1 MRYVLA
7 IVLFAASARAAVRAD
22 DAAQFEVRRAPA
34 WVDSI
39 AVDMHAASTNVRS
52 GVEGLLEDHQVR
64 VAGANVDEY
73 FRRVNQVVTP
83 AGVQNAS
90 QVSIDFD
97 PSFQR
102 LVIHDA
108 VVLRGNKRI
117 DELAQDEVRIIEKE
131 SDAGESIYDGQ
142 LTALLFLKDV
152 RPGDIIDYS
161 WSLEGSNPL
170 LGGRYADEF
179 DFSTRVPTRLMRH
192 RLLWPKGRPLHVSKP
207 AQIAGDAW
215 IWERRNVAANDA
227 EDDTPTWYEP
237 SEVVQVTEYASW
249 SEVAKWAD
257 ALFQLDGDSRD
268 TIAGIADEI
277 RKSNQTRD
285 AQLVAAIRFVQDD
298 IRYLGIEM
306 GRGSHEPRQ
315 PSVVMSQRYGDC
327 KDKALFLAALLRELG
342 VEAYPALVN
351 TKLRGHLDDFL
362 PSPFLFDHVI
372 TQVVDG
378 GKTYW
383 IDGTLSD
390 QGGTLATIDTPSDER
405 ALIVRPETSALSRI
419 SVQSH
424 GNINVEE
431 VISGGRVSGVV
442 ETDSGLRQPTPGSR
456 RLTLEV
462 TSTYSGH
469 DADDMRA
476 ELSGQSLADVA
487 KTHLNRYAADH
498 PRIEALGTP
507 SIADDRLR
515 NVIVLRERYAIR
527 DLWTNGSWTY
537 YPRAIEQHL
546 TRPDTLI
553 RSMPLAVDYPRNVTE
568 RLIIRGGANAQVED
582 DNSIVDS
589 PAMHYEQHVVRGEDL
604 VVTTTLRAIKDA
616 VPVAEV
622 PDHLA
627 ALNEMHD
634 ALAVTLEPGKK
645 STLHTAELG
654 GGILIVGIVAALAI
668 RRRRGVGSRG

>member
-1 MRYVLA
+1 MRYLLAVL
-7 IVLFAASARAAVRAD
+7 LFAASAHAAVRAD
-22 DAAQFEVRRAPA
+22 DAQQFEVRRAPA
-34 WVDSI
+34 WIDSI
-39 AVDMHAASTNVRS
+39 AVDVHAAATNARS
-52 GVEGLLEDHQVR
+52 GIEGLLDDHQIR

-73 FRRVNQVVTP
+73 FRRVRQVVSP

-90 QVSIDFD
+90 EVSIDFD

-102 LVIHDA
+102 LVIHD
-108 VVLRGNKRI
+108 VVVIRGNRRV
-117 DELAQDEVRIIEKE
+117 DELAADEVRIIEKE
-131 SDAGESIYDGQ
+131 SDADESIYDGQ

-170 LGGRYADEF
+170 LGGRYADEL

-207 AQIAGDAW
+207 AQINGDAW
-215 IWERRNVAANDA
+215 IWQRSNVAANDA
-227 EDDTPTWYEP
+227 EDATPDWYEP
-237 SEVVQVTEYASW
+237 SEVVQVTEYGSW

-257 ALFQLDGDSRD
+257 ALFKLDGASRG
-268 TIAGIADEI
+268 TIAGIADDI
-277 RKSNQTRD
+277 RKSNRTHD

-315 PSVVMSQRYGDC
+315 PAVVMSQRYGDC
-327 KDKALFLAALLRELG
+327 KDKALFLAALLRALG
-342 VEAYPALVN
+342 AEAYPALVN
-351 TKLRGHLDDFL
+351 TKLRRHLDDFL

-372 TQVVDG
+372 TQVIDG

-383 IDGTLSD
+383 IDGTLAD
-390 QGGTLATIDTPSDER
+390 QGGTLTTIDTPSDER
-405 ALIVRPETSALSRI
+405 ALIVRPQTNALAKI
-419 SVQSH
+419 AVQSH

-431 VISGGRVSGVV
+431 IISSDKQRM
-442 ETDSGLRQPTPGSR
+442 
-456 RLTLEV
+456 TLEV
-462 TSTYSGH
+462 TSTYTGG
-469 DADDMRA
+469 DADAMRA

-498 PRIEALGTP
+498 PRIEALGAP
-507 SIADDRLR
+507 SITDDRLR
-515 NVIVLRERYAIR
+515 DVIVLRERYAIR

-546 TRPDTLI
+546 TRPDTLV

-582 DNSIVDS
+582 DDSVVDS
-589 PAMHYEQHVVRGEDL
+589 PALHYEQHVARGGDL
-604 VVTTTLRAIKDA
+604 VITTTLRAVKDA

-634 ALAVTLEPGKK
+634 ALAVTLEPAKK
-645 STLHTAELG
+645 SVSSRTAELG
-654 GGILIVGIVAALAI
+654 GGILILGIVAALAV
-668 RRRRGVGSRG
+668 RRKRS

>member
-1 MRYVLA
+1 MRSILC
-7 IVLFAASARAAVRAD
+7 IFFFAASAHAAVRAD
-22 DAAQFEVRRAPA
+22 DAGQFEVRRAPA
-34 WVDSI
+34 WIDTI
-39 AVDMHAASTNVRS
+39 AVDEHAANSNVRS
-52 GVEGLLEDHQVR
+52 GIEGLLDDHQVR

-73 FRRVNQVVTP
+73 FRRVRQVVTS

-90 QVSIDFD
+90 ELNIDFD
-97 PSFQR
+97 PSFQQ
-102 LVIHDA
+102 LVLHD
-108 VVLRGNKRI
+108 VVVIRGSKRI
-117 DELAQDEVRIIEKE
+117 DELARDEVRIIEKE
-131 SDAGESIYDGQ
+131 SDASESIYDGQ

-152 RPGDIIDYS
+152 RPGDTLDYS

-179 DFSTRVPTRLMRH
+179 DFSAGVPTRLMRH
-192 RLLWPKGRPLHVSKP
+192 RLVWPKGRPLHVSKP
-207 AQIAGDAW
+207 AQIDGDAW
-215 IWERRNVAANDA
+215 IWERRNVAATDA
-227 EDDTPTWYEP
+227 EDSTPDWYEP

-257 ALFQLDGDSRD
+257 ALFQLDEESRA
-268 TIAGIADEI
+268 TIAGIAVDI
-277 RKSNQTRD
+277 RKSNHTRD
-285 AQLVAAIRFVQDD
+285 AQVVAAIRFVQDD

-315 PSVVMSQRYGDC
+315 PAVVMSQRYGDC

-351 TKLRGHLDDFL
+351 TKLRSHLDDFL

-372 TQVVDG
+372 TEVLDG
-378 GKTYW
+378 GRTYW
-383 IDGTLSD
+383 IDGTLAD

-405 ALIVRPETSALSRI
+405 ALIVRPQTNALAKI
-419 SVQSH
+419 IVQSH
-424 GNINVEE
+424 GSINVEE
-431 VISGGRVSGVV
+431 IISSDKQRM
-442 ETDSGLRQPTPGSR
+442 
-456 RLTLEV
+456 TLEV
-462 TSTYSGH
+462 TSTYSRR

-498 PRIEALGTP
+498 PRIEALGAP
-507 SIADDRLR
+507 SIADDRGR

-546 TRPDTLI
+546 TRPDTLV

-582 DNSIVDS
+582 DDNVVAS
-589 PAMHYEQHVVRGEDL
+589 PALHYEQHVARGRDL
-604 VVTTTLRAIKDA
+604 VITTTLRAMKDA
-616 VPVAEV
+616 VSVAEV

-634 ALAVTLEPGKK
+634 ALAVTLEPAKK
-645 STLHTAELG
+645 SIAPRAAELG
-654 GGILIVGIVAALAI
+654 GGIVIIGIVAALAI
-668 RRRRGVGSRG
+668 RRRAAHPRA

>member
-1 MRYVLA
+1 MRSFLA
-7 IVLFAASARAAVRAD
+7 ILLFAASAHAAVRAD
-22 DAAQFEVRRAPA
+22 DAGQFEVRRAPA
-34 WVDSI
+34 WIDTI
-39 AVDMHAASTNVRS
+39 AVDAHAANSNVRS
-52 GVEGLLEDHQVR
+52 GIEGLLDDHQVR

-73 FRRVNQVVTP
+73 FRRVRQVVTS

-90 QVSIDFD
+90 ELNIDFD

-102 LVIHDA
+102 LVLHDV
-108 VVLRGNKRI
+108 VVLRGGKRI
-117 DELAQDEVRIIEKE
+117 DELARDEVRIIEKE
-131 SDAGESIYDGQ
+131 SDADESIYDGQ

-152 RPGDIIDYS
+152 RPGDILDYS

-170 LGGRYADEF
+170 LGGRYADEY

-207 AQIAGDAW
+207 AQMAGDAW
-215 IWERRNVAANDA
+215 IWERRNVAATDA
-227 EDDTPTWYEP
+227 EDATPDWYEP
-237 SEVVQVTEYASW
+237 GEVVQVTEYGSW
-249 SEVAKWAD
+249 SEVATWAD
-257 ALFQLDGDSRD
+257 ALFQLDDASHE
-268 TIAGIADEI
+268 TIAGVADEI
-277 RKSNQTRD
+277 RKTNHTRD
-285 AQLVAAIRFVQDD
+285 AQVVAAIRFVQDD

-315 PSVVMSQRYGDC
+315 PAVVMAQRYGDC

-351 TKLRGHLDDFL
+351 TKLRSHLDGYL

-383 IDGTLSD
+383 IDGTLAD

-405 ALIVRPETSALSRI
+405 ALIVRADTNALAKI
-419 SVQSH
+419 VVQSH
-424 GNINVEE
+424 GSIVVEE
-431 VISGGRVSGVV
+431 IISGSRGSGVV
-442 ETDSGLRQPTPGSR
+442 ETDSDPRHPAPDSP

-462 TSTYSGH
+462 TSTYSGR

-498 PRIEALGTP
+498 PRIEALGAP
-507 SIADDRLR
+507 SIDDDRLR
-515 NVIVLRERYAIR
+515 DVIVLHERYAIR

-537 YPRAIEQHL
+537 YPRAVEQHL
-546 TRPDTLI
+546 TRPDTLV
-553 RSMPLAVDYPRNVTE
+553 RSMPLTVDYPRNVTE

-582 DNSIVDS
+582 DDSVVDS
-589 PAMHYEQHVVRGEDL
+589 PALHYEQHVAHGRDL
-604 VVTTTLRAIKDA
+604 VITTTLRAMKDA
-616 VPVAEV
+616 VSVAEV

-634 ALAVTLEPGKK
+634 ALAVPLEPAK
-645 STLHTAELG
+645 SIAPRIAELG
-654 GGILIVGIVAALAI
+654 GGIVLIGVVAALAM
-668 RRRRGVGSRG
+668 RRRSARR

>member
-1 MRYVLA
+1 MRYVIA
-7 IVLFAASARAAVRAD
+7 ILFFAASAHAAVRAD
-22 DAAQFEVRRAPA
+22 DAGQFEVRGAPA
-34 WVDSI
+34 WIDAI
-39 AVDMHAASTNVRS
+39 AVDMHANGSNVRS
-52 GVEGLLEDHQVR
+52 GVEGLLDDHQVR
-64 VAGANVDEY
+64 VAGASVDEY
-73 FRRVNQVVTP
+73 FRRVNQVVTS

-90 QVSIDFD
+90 EVSIDFD

-102 LVIHDA
+102 LVIHD
-108 VVLRGNKRI
+108 VVVIRGNKRV
-117 DELAQDEVRIIEKE
+117 DELDHDEVRIIEKE

-192 RLLWPKGRPLHVSKP
+192 RLVWPKGRPLHVSKP
-207 AQIAGDAW
+207 ARIAGDTW
-215 IWERRNVAANDA
+215 IWERRNVAATDA
-227 EDDTPTWYEP
+227 EDATPDWYEP
-237 SEVVQVTEYASW
+237 SEVVQLTEYASW
-249 SEVAKWAD
+249 SEVGKWAD
-257 ALFQLDGDSRD
+257 ALFQLDDASRE

-277 RKSNQTRD
+277 RRSNQTRD

-315 PSVVMSQRYGDC
+315 PAVVMSQRYGDC

-351 TKLRGHLDDFL
+351 TKLRSHLDDYL

-372 TQVVDG
+372 TEVVDG

-383 IDGTLSD
+383 IDGTLAD

-405 ALIVRPETSALSRI
+405 ALIVRPQTNALSRI

-424 GNINVEE
+424 GSINVEE
-431 VISGGRVSGVV
+431 VISN
-442 ETDSGLRQPTPGSR
+442 DKQQM
-456 RLTLEV
+456 TLAV
-462 TSTYSGH
+462 MSTYSGR

-498 PRIEALGTP
+498 PRIAPLGAP
-507 SIADDRLR
+507 SIDDDRLR

-546 TRPDTLI
+546 TRPDTLV

-582 DNSIVDS
+582 DDSVIAS
-589 PAMHYEQHVVRGEDL
+589 PALHYEQHVARGRDL
-604 VVTTTLRAIKDA
+604 VVTTTLRAMKDA

-634 ALAVTLEPGKK
+634 ALGVTLEPAKK
-645 STLHTAELG
+645 SVAAGAAELG
-654 GGILIVGIVAALAI
+654 GGIVIIGIVAALAM
-668 RRRRGVGSRG
+668 RRKRP

>member
-1 MRYVLA
+1 MRSILA
-7 IVLFAASARAAVRAD
+7 ILFFAASAHAAVRAD
-22 DAAQFEVRRAPA
+22 DAGQFEVRRAPA
-34 WVDSI
+34 WIDTI
-39 AVDMHAASTNVRS
+39 AIDTHAASSNVRS
-52 GVEGLLEDHQVR
+52 GIEGLLDDHQVR

-73 FRRVNQVVTP
+73 FRRVRQVVSS

-90 QVSIDFD
+90 ELNIDFD
-97 PSFQR
+97 PSFQQ
-102 LVIHDA
+102 LVIHD
-108 VVLRGNKRI
+108 VVVIRANKRI
-117 DELAQDEVRIIEKE
+117 DELARDEVRIIEKE
-131 SDAGESIYDGQ
+131 SDADQSIYDGQ

-179 DFSTRVPTRLMRH
+179 DFSARVPTRLMRH
-192 RLLWPKGRPLHVSKP
+192 RLVWPKGRPLHVSKP
-207 AQIAGDAW
+207 AQIAAEAW
-215 IWERRNVAANDA
+215 IWERRNVAATDA
-227 EDDTPTWYEP
+227 EDATPDWYEP
-237 SEVVQVTEYASW
+237 SEVVQVTEYGSW

-257 ALFQLDGDSRD
+257 ALFQLDEDSRT
-268 TIAGIADEI
+268 TIAGIADDI
-277 RKSNQTRD
+277 RKSNHTRD
-285 AQLVAAIRFVQDD
+285 AQLIAAIRLVQDD

-315 PSVVMSQRYGDC
+315 PAVVMSQRYGDC

-342 VEAYPALVN
+342 VDAYPALVN
-351 TKLRGHLDDFL
+351 TKLRQHLDDYL

-372 TQVVDG
+372 TQVIDG

-383 IDGTLSD
+383 IDGTLAD

-405 ALIVRPETSALSRI
+405 ALIVRANTNALATI
-419 SVQSH
+419 VVQSH
-424 GNINVEE
+424 GSINVEE
-431 VISGGRVSGVV
+431 IISSDKQRM
-442 ETDSGLRQPTPGSR
+442 
-456 RLTLEV
+456 TLEV
-462 TSTYSGH
+462 TSTYSGR

-498 PRIEALGTP
+498 PRIEALDAP

-537 YPRAIEQHL
+537 YPRAVEQHL
-546 TRPDTLI
+546 TRPDTLV

-582 DNSIVDS
+582 DDSIVDS
-589 PAMHYEQHVVRGEDL
+589 PALHYEQHVGRGDDL
-604 VVTTTLRAIKDA
+604 VITTTFRAMKDA
-616 VPVAEV
+616 VSVAEV

-634 ALAVTLEPGKK
+634 ALAVTLEPAKR
-645 STLHTAELG
+645 SIAPRVAELG
-654 GGILIVGIVAALAI
+654 GGIVLIGIVAALAM
-668 RRRRGVGSRG
+668 RRRRT

>member
-1 MRYVLA
+1 MRSFLP
-7 IVLFAASARAAVRAD
+7 ILLFAASAHAAVRAD
-22 DAAQFEVRRAPA
+22 DAAQFEVRPAPA
-34 WVDSI
+34 WIDTI
-39 AVDMHAASTNVRS
+39 AVDAHAASSNVRS
-52 GVEGLLEDHQVR
+52 GIEGLLDDHQVR

-73 FRRVNQVVTP
+73 FRRVHQVVTS

-90 QVSIDFD
+90 ELNIDFD

-108 VVLRGNKRI
+108 VVIRGNKRI
-117 DELAQDEVRIIEKE
+117 NELATDEVRIIEKE
-131 SDAGESIYDGQ
+131 SDASQSIYDGQ

-152 RPGDIIDYS
+152 RPGDILDYS

-179 DFSTRVPTRLMRH
+179 DFSARVPTRLMRH
-192 RLLWPKGRPLHVSKP
+192 RLVWPKGRPLHVSKP
-207 AQIAGDAW
+207 ATIAGDAW
-215 IWERRNVAANDA
+215 IWERRNVAATDA
-227 EDDTPTWYEP
+227 EDATPDWYEP

-249 SEVAKWAD
+249 SDVATWAD
-257 ALFQLDGDSRD
+257 ALFQLDDASRQ
-268 TIAGIADEI
+268 TIDGIAADI
-277 RKSNQTRD
+277 RKSNPTRD
-285 AQLVAAIRFVQDD
+285 SQIVAAIRFVQDD

-315 PSVVMSQRYGDC
+315 PSVVMEQRYGDC
-327 KDKALFLAALLRELG
+327 KDKALFLAALLRALG

-351 TKLRGHLDDFL
+351 TKLRGHLDGYL

-372 TQVVDG
+372 TEVLDG
-378 GKTYW
+378 VKTYW

-405 ALIVRPETSALSRI
+405 ALIVKPQTNALAKIVVS
-419 SVQSH
+419 SH

-431 VISGGRVSGVV
+431 IISGSDKQRM
-442 ETDSGLRQPTPGSR
+442 
-456 RLTLEV
+456 TLEV
-462 TSTYSGH
+462 TSTYSGR

-476 ELSGQSLADVA
+476 ELAGQSLADVA
-487 KTHLNRYAADH
+487 KSHLNRYAADH
-498 PRIEALGTP
+498 PRIAALGAP
-507 SIADDRLR
+507 SIEDDRLR

-546 TRPDTLI
+546 TRPDTLV
-553 RSMPLAVDYPRNVTE
+553 RSMPLAVDYPRNVSE
-568 RLIIRGGANAQVED
+568 RLIVRGGANAKVED
-582 DNSIVDS
+582 DDSIVES
-589 PAMHYEQHVVRGEDL
+589 PALHYEQHVARGTDL
-604 VVTTTLRAIKDA
+604 VVTTTLRAMKDA
-616 VPVAEV
+616 VSVAEV

-634 ALAVTLEPGKK
+634 ALAVTLEPARK
-645 STLHTAELG
+645 SAAPRAAELG
-654 GGILIVGIVAALAI
+654 GGIVIIGLMAVLAL
-668 RRRRGVGSRG
+668 RRRRPAPPAA

>member
-1 MRYVLA
+1 MRSILA
-7 IVLFAASARAAVRAD
+7 ILLFAASAHAAVRAD
-22 DAAQFEVRRAPA
+22 DAGQFEVRNAPA
-34 WVDSI
+34 WTDTI
-39 AVDMHAASTNVRS
+39 AVDAHASRSNVRS
-52 GVEGLLEDHQVR
+52 GIEGLLDDHQVR

-73 FRRVNQVVTP
+73 FRRMRQVVSS

-90 QVSIDFD
+90 ELNIDFD
-97 PSFQR
+97 PSFQQ
-102 LVIHDA
+102 LVIHD
-108 VVLRGNKRI
+108 VVVIRNGKRI
-117 DELAQDEVRIIEKE
+117 DELARDEVRIIEKE
-131 SDAGESIYDGQ
+131 SDADQSIYDGQ

-179 DFSTRVPTRLMRH
+179 DFSARVPTRLMRH
-192 RLLWPKGRPLHVSKP
+192 RLVWPKGRPLHVSKP
-207 AQIAGDAW
+207 AQIAGESW
-215 IWERRNVAANDA
+215 IWERRNVAATDA
-227 EDDTPTWYEP
+227 EDATPDWYEP
-237 SEVVQVTEYASW
+237 SEVVQVTEYGSW

-257 ALFQLDGDSRD
+257 ALFQLDDASRT
-268 TIAGIADEI
+268 TIAGIADDI
-277 RKSNQTRD
+277 RKSNHTRD
-285 AQLVAAIRFVQDD
+285 AQLIAAIRFVQDD

-315 PSVVMSQRYGDC
+315 PAVVMSQRYGDC

-351 TKLRGHLDDFL
+351 TKLRQHLDDYL

-383 IDGTLSD
+383 IDGTLAD

-405 ALIVRPETSALSRI
+405 ALIVRANTNALATI
-419 SVQSH
+419 VVQSH
-424 GNINVEE
+424 GSINVEE
-431 VISGGRVSGVV
+431 IISSDKQRM
-442 ETDSGLRQPTPGSR
+442 
-456 RLTLEV
+456 TLEV
-462 TSTYSGH
+462 TSTYSGR

-498 PRIEALGTP
+498 PRIEALGAP

-537 YPRAIEQHL
+537 YPRAVEQHL
-546 TRPDTLI
+546 TRPDTLV

-582 DNSIVDS
+582 DDSIVDS
-589 PAMHYEQHVVRGEDL
+589 PALHYEQHVGRGDDL
-604 VVTTTLRAIKDA
+604 VITTTFRAMKDA
-616 VPVAEV
+616 VSVADV

-634 ALAVTLEPGKK
+634 ALAVTLEPAKR
-645 STLHTAELG
+645 SIAPRVAELG
-654 GGILIVGIVAALAI
+654 GGIVLIGIVAALAI
-668 RRRRGVGSRG
+668 RRRRT

>member
-1 MRYVLA
+1 MRYLLAVL
-7 IVLFAASARAAVRAD
+7 LFAASAHAAVRAD
-22 DAAQFEVRRAPA
+22 DAQQFEVRRAPA
-34 WVDSI
+34 WIDSI
-39 AVDMHAASTNVRS
+39 AVDVHAAATNARS
-52 GVEGLLEDHQVR
+52 GIEGLLDDHQVR

-73 FRRVNQVVTP
+73 FRRVRQVVSP

-90 QVSIDFD
+90 EVSIDFD

-102 LVIHDA
+102 LVIHD
-108 VVLRGNKRI
+108 VVVIRGNKRV
-117 DELAQDEVRIIEKE
+117 DELAADEVRIIEKE
-131 SDAGESIYDGQ
+131 SDADESIYDGQ

-170 LGGRYADEF
+170 LGGRYADEL

-192 RLLWPKGRPLHVSKP
+192 RLLWPLHVSKP
-207 AQIAGDAW
+207 AQINGDAW
-215 IWERRNVAANDA
+215 IWQRSNVAANDA
-227 EDDTPTWYEP
+227 EDATPDWYEP
-237 SEVVQVTEYASW
+237 SEVVQVTEYGSW
-249 SEVAKWAD
+249 SEVAKWAE
-257 ALFQLDGDSRD
+257 ALFKLDGASRG
-268 TIAGIADEI
+268 TIAGIADDI
-277 RKSNQTRD
+277 RKSNRTHD

-315 PSVVMSQRYGDC
+315 PAVVMSQRYGDC

-342 VEAYPALVN
+342 AEAYPALVN
-351 TKLRGHLDDFL
+351 TKLRRHLDDFL

-372 TQVVDG
+372 TQVIDG

-383 IDGTLSD
+383 IDGTLAD

-405 ALIVRPETSALSRI
+405 ALIVRPQTNALAKI
-419 SVQSH
+419 AVQSH

-431 VISGGRVSGVV
+431 IISSDKQRM
-442 ETDSGLRQPTPGSR
+442 
-456 RLTLEV
+456 TLEV
-462 TSTYSGH
+462 TSTYTGG
-469 DADDMRA
+469 DADAMRA

-498 PRIEALGTP
+498 PRIEALGAP
-507 SIADDRLR
+507 SITDDRLR

-546 TRPDTLI
+546 TRPDTLV

-582 DNSIVDS
+582 DDSVVDS
-589 PAMHYEQHVVRGEDL
+589 PALHYEQHVARGGDL
-604 VVTTTLRAIKDA
+604 VITTTLRAVKDA

-634 ALAVTLEPGKK
+634 ALAVTLEPAKK
-645 STLHTAELG
+645 SVSSRTAELG
-654 GGILIVGIVAALAI
+654 GGILILGIVAALAV
-668 RRRRGVGSRG
+668 RRKRS

>member
-1 MRYVLA
+1 MRSIFA
-7 IVLFAASARAAVRAD
+7 ILLFAASAHAAVRAD
-22 DAAQFEVRRAPA
+22 DAGQFEVRRAPA
-34 WVDSI
+34 WIDII
-39 AVDMHAASTNVRS
+39 AVDAHGANSNVRS
-52 GVEGLLEDHQVR
+52 GIEGLLDDHQVR

-73 FRRVNQVVTP
+73 FRRVRQIVSP

-90 QVSIDFD
+90 EVNIDFD

-102 LVIHDA
+102 LVLHD
-108 VVLRGNKRI
+108 VVVIRGGKRI
-117 DELAQDEVRIIEKE
+117 DELARDEVRIIEKE
-131 SDAGESIYDGQ
+131 SDADESIYDGQ

-152 RPGDIIDYS
+152 RPGDVIDYS

-170 LGGRYADEF
+170 LGGRYADEY
-179 DFSTRVPTRLMRH
+179 DFSTSVPTRLMRH
-192 RLLWPKGRPLHVSKP
+192 RLVWPKGRPLHVSKP
-207 AQIAGDAW
+207 AQIAGDAR
-215 IWERRNVAANDA
+215 IWERRNVAATDA
-227 EDDTPTWYEP
+227 EDATPDWYEP
-237 SEVVQVTEYASW
+237 GEVVQVTEYGSW

-257 ALFQLDGDSRD
+257 ALFQLDDASHA
-268 TIAGIADEI
+268 TIAGIADDI
-277 RKSNQTRD
+277 RKTNHTRD
-285 AQLVAAIRFVQDD
+285 AQVVAAIRLVQDD

-315 PSVVMSQRYGDC
+315 PAVVMNQRYGDC

-351 TKLRGHLDDFL
+351 TKLRSHLDNYL

-383 IDGTLSD
+383 IDGTLAD

-405 ALIVRPETSALSRI
+405 ALVVRADTKALAPIV
-419 SVQSH
+419 VQSH
-424 GNINVEE
+424 GSIHVDEI
-431 VISGGRVSGVV
+431 ISSDKQRM
-442 ETDSGLRQPTPGSR
+442 
-456 RLTLEV
+456 TLEV
-462 TSTYSGH
+462 TSTYSGR

-498 PRIEALGTP
+498 PRIEALGAP
-507 SIADDRLR
+507 SIEDDRLR
-515 NVIVLRERYAIR
+515 DVIVLRERYAIR

-546 TRPDTLI
+546 TRPETLV
-553 RSMPLAVDYPRNVTE
+553 RSMPLTVDYPRNVTE
-568 RLIIRGGANAQVED
+568 QLIVRGGANAQVED
-582 DNSIVDS
+582 DDSVVES
-589 PAMHYEQHVVRGEDL
+589 PALHYEQHVVRGRDL
-604 VVTTTLRAIKDA
+604 VITTTLRAMKDA
-616 VPVAEV
+616 VSVAEV

-634 ALAVTLEPGKK
+634 ALAVTLEPAKT
-645 STLHTAELG
+645 SFTPRAAELG
-654 GGILIVGIVAALAI
+654 GGILLIGIVAAFAI
-668 RRRRGVGSRG
+668 RRRSARATM

>member
-1 MRYVLA
+1 MRSVLA
-7 IVLFAASARAAVRAD
+7 ILFFAASAHAAVRAD
-22 DAAQFEVRRAPA
+22 DAAQFEIRRAPA
-34 WVDSI
+34 WIDTI
-39 AVDMHAASTNVRS
+39 AVDAHAAGSNARS
-52 GVEGLLEDHQVR
+52 GIQGLLDDHQVR
-64 VAGANVDEY
+64 VEGANVDEY
-73 FRRVNQVVTP
+73 FRRVHQVVSS

-90 QVSIDFD
+90 ELNIDFD
-97 PSFQR
+97 PSYQL
-102 LVIHDA
+102 LVLHD
-108 VVLRGNKRI
+108 VVVIRGNKRI

-131 SDAGESIYDGQ
+131 SAADESIYDGQ

-152 RPGDIIDYS
+152 RPGDVIDYS

-170 LGGRYADEF
+170 LGGRYADEY

-192 RLLWPKGRPLHVSKP
+192 RLVWPKGRPLHVNKP
-207 AQIAGDAW
+207 AQITGDAW

-227 EDDTPTWYEP
+227 EDATPDWYEP

-257 ALFQLDGDSRD
+257 ALFQLDDASRA
-268 TIAGIADEI
+268 TIAGIADDI
-277 RKSNQTRD
+277 RKTNHTRD

-315 PSVVMSQRYGDC
+315 PAVVMNQRYGDC
-327 KDKALFLAALLRELG
+327 KDKALFLSALLRALG

-351 TKLRGHLDDFL
+351 TKLRRHLDDYL

-372 TQVVDG
+372 AQVIDG

-405 ALIVRPETSALSRI
+405 ALIVRPQTNALAPI
-419 SVQSH
+419 VVQSH
-424 GNINVEE
+424 GSIAVEE
-431 VISGGRVSGVV
+431 IISGSRGSGVV
-442 ETDSGLRQPTPGSR
+442 ETDSDTRHPTPDSH

-462 TSTYSGH
+462 TSTYSGR

-498 PRIEALGTP
+498 PRIEALGAP
-507 SIADDRLR
+507 SIDDDRGR

-537 YPRAIEQHL
+537 YPRAVEQHL
-546 TRPDTLI
+546 TRPDTLV
-553 RSMPLAVDYPRNVTE
+553 RSMPLAVDYPRHVTE
-568 RLIIRGGANAQVED
+568 RLIVRGGANAQVEED
-582 DNSIVDS
+582 DSVVDS
-589 PAMHYEQHVVRGEDL
+589 PALHYEQHVARGRDL
-604 VVTTTLRAIKDA
+604 VITTTLRAMKDA
-616 VPVAEV
+616 VSVAAV

-634 ALAVTLEPGKK
+634 ALAVTLEPAKA
-645 STLHTAELG
+645 SMTPHAAELG
-654 GGILIVGIVAALAI
+654 GGIVIIGIVAALAI
-668 RRRRGVGSRG
+668 RRRSARPTP

>member
-1 MRYVLA
+1 MRSLLA
-7 IVLFAASARAAVRAD
+7 ILLFAVSAHAAVRAD
-22 DAAQFEVRRAPA
+22 DAGQFDVRRAPA
-34 WVDSI
+34 WIDTI
-39 AVDMHAASTNVRS
+39 AVDANAANSNVRS
-52 GVEGLLEDHQVR
+52 GIEGLMDDHQVR

-73 FRRVNQVVTP
+73 FRRVRQVVSP

-90 QVSIDFD
+90 ELNIDFD

-102 LVIHDA
+102 LVLHD
-108 VVLRGNKRI
+108 VVVIRGGKRI
-117 DELAQDEVRIIEKE
+117 DELARDEVRIIEKE
-131 SDAGESIYDGQ
+131 SDADESIYDGQ

-152 RPGDIIDYS
+152 RPGDVIDYS

-170 LGGRYADEF
+170 LGGRYADEY
-179 DFSTRVPTRLMRH
+179 DFSTSVPTRLMRH
-192 RLLWPKGRPLHVSKP
+192 RLVWPKGRPLHVSKP

-215 IWERRNVAANDA
+215 IWERRNVAATDA
-227 EDDTPTWYEP
+227 EDATPDWYEP
-237 SEVVQVTEYASW
+237 GEVVQVTEYGSW

-257 ALFQLDGDSRD
+257 ALFQLDAASHA
-268 TIAGIADEI
+268 TIAGIADDI
-277 RKSNQTRD
+277 RKTNHTRD
-285 AQLVAAIRFVQDD
+285 AQVVAAIRLVQDD

-315 PSVVMSQRYGDC
+315 PAVVMNQRYGDC

-351 TKLRGHLDDFL
+351 TKLRSHLDSYL

-383 IDGTLSD
+383 IDGTLAD
-390 QGGTLATIDTPSDER
+390 QGGTLATIETPSDER
-405 ALIVRPETSALSRI
+405 ALVVRADSKALAPIV
-419 SVQSH
+419 VQSH
-424 GNINVEE
+424 GSIHVDEI
-431 VISGGRVSGVV
+431 ISSDQQRM
-442 ETDSGLRQPTPGSR
+442 
-456 RLTLEV
+456 TLEV
-462 TSTYSGH
+462 TSTYSGR

-498 PRIEALGTP
+498 PRIEALGAP
-507 SIADDRLR
+507 SIDDDRLR
-515 NVIVLRERYAIR
+515 DVIVLHERYAIR

-546 TRPDTLI
+546 TRPETLV
-553 RSMPLAVDYPRNVTE
+553 RSMPLTVDYPRNVTE
-568 RLIIRGGANAQVED
+568 RLIVRGGANAQVED
-582 DNSIVDS
+582 DDSVVDS
-589 PAMHYEQHVVRGEDL
+589 PALHYEQHVVRGRDL
-604 VVTTTLRAIKDA
+604 VITTTLRATKDA
-616 VPVAEV
+616 VSVAEV

-634 ALAVTLEPGKK
+634 ALAVTLEPAKT
-645 STLHTAELG
+645 SFTPRAAEFG
-654 GGILIVGIVAALAI
+654 GGILVIGIVAAFAI
-668 RRRRGVGSRG
+668 RRRSARATM

>member
-1 MRYVLA
+1 MRSVLA
-7 IVLFAASARAAVRAD
+7 ILLFAASAHAAVHAD
-22 DAAQFEVRRAPA
+22 DAGQFEVRRAPA
-34 WVDSI
+34 WIDAI
-39 AVDMHAASTNVRS
+39 AVDTHADNTNVRS
-52 GVEGLLEDHQVR
+52 GVEGLLDDHQVR

-73 FRRVNQVVTP
+73 FRRVNQVVTS

-90 QVSIDFD
+90 EVSIDFD

-102 LVIHDA
+102 LVIHN
-108 VVLRGNKRI
+108 VVVIRGNKRI
-117 DELAQDEVRIIEKE
+117 DEMAQDEVRIIEKE
-131 SDAGESIYDGQ
+131 SDADESIYDGQ

-192 RLLWPKGRPLHVSKP
+192 RLVWPKGRPLHVSKP
-207 AQIAGDAW
+207 AEMTGGAW

-227 EDDTPTWYEP
+227 EDETPSWYEP

-257 ALFQLDGDSRD
+257 ALFQIDDDSRD
-268 TIAGIADEI
+268 TIAAIADEI
-277 RKSNQTRD
+277 RKSHQTRD
-285 AQLVAAIRFVQDD
+285 AQLIAAIRFVQDD

-315 PSVVMSQRYGDC
+315 PAVVMNQRYGDC

-372 TQVVDG
+372 TEVVDG
-378 GKTYW
+378 GKTFW

-390 QGGTLATIDTPSDER
+390 QGGTLATMDTPSDER

-419 SVQSH
+419 TVESH

-431 VISGGRVSGVV
+431 VISS
-442 ETDSGLRQPTPGSR
+442 DKHQM
-456 RLTLEV
+456 TLEV
-462 TSTYSGH
+462 TSTYSGR

-498 PRIEALGTP
+498 PRIEALGAP

-546 TRPDTLI
+546 TRPDTLV
-553 RSMPLAVDYPRNVTE
+553 RSMPLAVDFPRNVTE
-568 RLIIRGGANAQVED
+568 RLIIRGGANAQVEED
-582 DNSIVDS
+582 DSVVTS
-589 PAMHYEQHVVRGEDL
+589 PALHYEQHVARGADL
-604 VVTTTLRAIKDA
+604 VVTTTLRAMKDA
-616 VPVAEV
+616 VSVAEI

-634 ALAVTLEPGKK
+634 ALAVTLEPSKK
-645 STLHTAELG
+645 TMSSHTAELG

-668 RRRRGVGSRG
+668 RRRWGVGSRE

>member
-1 MRYVLA
+1 MRYLLAVL
-7 IVLFAASARAAVRAD
+7 LFAASAHAAVRAD
-22 DAAQFEVRRAPA
+22 DAQQFEVRRAPA
-34 WVDSI
+34 WIDSI
-39 AVDMHAASTNVRS
+39 AVDVHAAATNARS
-52 GVEGLLEDHQVR
+52 GIEGLLDDHQVR

-73 FRRVNQVVTP
+73 FRRVRQVVSP

-90 QVSIDFD
+90 EVSIDFD

-102 LVIHDA
+102 LVIHD
-108 VVLRGNKRI
+108 VVVIRGNKRI
-117 DELAQDEVRIIEKE
+117 DELAADEVRIIEKE
-131 SDAGESIYDGQ
+131 SDADESIYDGQ

-170 LGGRYADEF
+170 LGGRYAEEL

-207 AQIAGDAW
+207 AQINGDAW
-215 IWERRNVAANDA
+215 IWQRRNVAANDA
-227 EDDTPTWYEP
+227 EDATPDWYEP
-237 SEVVQVTEYASW
+237 SEVVQVTEYGSW
-249 SEVAKWAD
+249 SEVAKWAE
-257 ALFQLDGDSRD
+257 ALFKLDGASRG
-268 TIAGIADEI
+268 TIAGIADDI
-277 RKSNQTRD
+277 RKSNRTHD

-315 PSVVMSQRYGDC
+315 PAVVMSQRYGDC
-327 KDKALFLAALLRELG
+327 KDKALFLAALLRALG
-342 VEAYPALVN
+342 AEAYPALVN
-351 TKLRGHLDDFL
+351 TKLRRHLDDFL

-372 TQVVDG
+372 TQVIEG

-383 IDGTLSD
+383 IDGTLAD

-405 ALIVRPETSALSRI
+405 ALIVRPQTNALAKI
-419 SVQSH
+419 AVQSH

-431 VISGGRVSGVV
+431 IISSDKQRM
-442 ETDSGLRQPTPGSR
+442 
-456 RLTLEV
+456 TLEV
-462 TSTYSGH
+462 TSTYTGG
-469 DADDMRA
+469 DADAMRA

-498 PRIEALGTP
+498 PRIEALGAP
-507 SIADDRLR
+507 SITDNRLR

-546 TRPDTLI
+546 TRPDTLV

-582 DNSIVDS
+582 DDSVVDS
-589 PAMHYEQHVVRGEDL
+589 PALHYEQHVARGGDL
-604 VVTTTLRAIKDA
+604 VITTTLRAVKDA

-634 ALAVTLEPGKK
+634 ALAVTLEPAKK
-645 STLHTAELG
+645 SMSSRTAELG
-654 GGILIVGIVAALAI
+654 GGILILGIVAALAV
-668 RRRRGVGSRG
+668 RRKRS

>member
-1 MRYVLA
+1 MRALLA
-7 IVLFAASARAAVRAD
+7 ILLFATSAHAAVRAD
-22 DAAQFEVRRAPA
+22 DAGQFEVRPAPA
-34 WVDSI
+34 WIDTI
-39 AVDMHAASTNVRS
+39 AVDTHAASSNVRS
-52 GVEGLLEDHQVR
+52 GIEGLLDDHQVR

-73 FRRVNQVVTP
+73 FRCVRQVVTS

-90 QVSIDFD
+90 ELNIDFD

-102 LVIHDA
+102 LVIHD
-108 VVLRGNKRI
+108 VVVIRGGKRI
-117 DELAQDEVRIIEKE
+117 DELARDEVRIIEKE
-131 SDAGESIYDGQ
+131 ADADQRIYDGQ

-152 RPGDIIDYS
+152 RPGDVIDYS

-179 DFSTRVPTRLMRH
+179 DFSTTVPTRLMRH
-192 RLLWPKGRPLHVSKP
+192 RLVWPKGRPLHVSKP
-207 AQIAGDAW
+207 AQMAGDAW
-215 IWERRNVAANDA
+215 IWERRNVAATDA
-227 EDDTPTWYEP
+227 EDATPDWYEP
-237 SEVVQVTEYASW
+237 GEVVQVTEYGSW

-257 ALFQLDGDSRD
+257 ALFQLDDASHA
-268 TIAGIADEI
+268 TVAGIADDI
-277 RKSNQTRD
+277 RKSNHTRD
-285 AQLVAAIRFVQDD
+285 AQVVAAIRFIQDD
-298 IRYLGIEM
+298 VRYLGIEM

-315 PSVVMSQRYGDC
+315 PAVVMNQRYGDC

-351 TKLRGHLDDFL
+351 TKLRSHLDGYL

-372 TQVVDG
+372 TQVLDG

-383 IDGTLSD
+383 IDGTLAD

-405 ALIVRPETSALSRI
+405 ALIVRENTNALAKIVVR
-419 SVQSH
+419 SH
-424 GNINVEE
+424 GSIHVDEI
-431 VISGGRVSGVV
+431 ISS
-442 ETDSGLRQPTPGSR
+442 DKQQM
-456 RLTLEV
+456 TLEV
-462 TSTYSGH
+462 TSTYSGR

-498 PRIEALGTP
+498 PRIEALGAP
-507 SIADDRLR
+507 SIDDDRLR
-515 NVIVLRERYAIR
+515 DVIVLHERYAIR

-546 TRPDTLI
+546 TRPDTLV
-553 RSMPLAVDYPRNVTE
+553 RSMPLTVDYPRNVTE

-582 DNSIVDS
+582 DDSVVDS
-589 PAMHYEQHVVRGEDL
+589 PALHYEQHVGRGRDL
-604 VVTTTLRAIKDA
+604 VITTTLRAMKDA
-616 VPVAEV
+616 VSVAEV

-634 ALAVTLEPGKK
+634 ALAVTLEPEK
-645 STLHTAELG
+645 SVAPRVAELG
-654 GGILIVGIVAALAI
+654 GGIILIGIVAALAI
-668 RRRRGVGSRG
+668 RRRRS

>member
-1 MRYVLA
+1 V
-7 IVLFAASARAAVRAD
+7 AV
-22 DAAQFEVRRAPA
+22 
-34 WVDSI
+34 
-39 AVDMHAASTNVRS
+39 
-52 GVEGLLEDHQVR
+52 
-64 VAGANVDEY
+64 
-73 FRRVNQVVTP
+73 FRGKQ
-83 AGVQNAS
+83 
-90 QVSIDFD
+90 
-97 PSFQR
+97 
-102 LVIHDA
+102 
-108 VVLRGNKRI
+108 RI
-117 DELAQDEVRIIEKE
+117 DELARDEVRIIERE

-179 DFSTRVPTRLMRH
+179 DFSTRIPTRLMRH
-192 RLLWPKGRPLHVSKP
+192 RLLWPKGRPLHVSTP

-215 IWERRNVAANDA
+215 IWERRNVVATDA
-227 EDDTPTWYEP
+227 EDSTPDWYEP
-237 SEVVQVTEYASW
+237 SEVVQVTEYGSW
-249 SEVAKWAD
+249 REVAKWAD
-257 ALFQLDGDSRD
+257 ALFQLDDASRN
-268 TIAGIADEI
+268 TIAGIASDI
-277 RKSNQTRD
+277 RKSNRTRD
-285 AQLVAAIRFVQDD
+285 EQVVAAIRFVQDD

-315 PSVVMSQRYGDC
+315 PAVVMSQRYGDC

-351 TKLRGHLDDFL
+351 TKLRGHLDDYL

-372 TQVVDG
+372 TQVVAD

-405 ALIVRPETSALSRI
+405 ALIVRPDTNALAKI
-419 SVQSH
+419 AVQSH

-431 VISGGRVSGVV
+431 VISS
-442 ETDSGLRQPTPGSR
+442 DKQQM
-456 RLTLEV
+456 TLAV
-462 TSTYSGH
+462 TSTYSGR

-487 KTHLNRYAADH
+487 RTHLNRYAADH
-498 PRIEALGTP
+498 PRIAPLGAP
-507 SIADDRLR
+507 LIDDDRLR

-546 TRPDTLI
+546 TRPDTLV
-553 RSMPLAVDYPRNVTE
+553 RSMPLTVDYPRNVTE
-568 RLIIRGGANAQVED
+568 RLIIRGGANAQVEED
-582 DNSIVDS
+582 DSVVDS
-589 PAMHYEQHVVRGEDL
+589 PALHYEQHVARGRDL
-604 VVTTTLRAIKDA
+604 VVTTTLRATKDA
-616 VPVAEV
+616 VSVAEV

-634 ALAVTLEPGKK
+634 ALAVTLEPAKK
-645 STLHTAELG
+645 ASASHAAELG

-668 RRRRGVGSRG
+668 RRRRP

>member
-1 MRYVLA
+1 MRSLLA
-7 IVLFAASARAAVRAD
+7 ILLFAASAHAAVRAD
-22 DAAQFEVRRAPA
+22 DAAQFDVRRAPA
-34 WVDSI
+34 WIDTI
-39 AVDMHAASTNVRS
+39 AIDPHATSSNVRS
-52 GVEGLLEDHQVR
+52 GIEGLLDDHQVR

-73 FRRVNQVVTP
+73 FRRVRQVVTS

-90 QVSIDFD
+90 ELNIDFD

-102 LVIHDA
+102 LVIHE
-108 VVLRGNKRI
+108 VWVIRGNEHME
-117 DELAQDEVRIIEKE
+117 ELAPDEVRIIEKE
-131 SDAGESIYDGQ
+131 SDADQSIYDGQ

-152 RPGDIIDYS
+152 RPGDILDYS
-161 WSLEGSNPL
+161 WSFEGSNPL

-179 DFSTRVPTRLMRH
+179 DFSARVPTRLMRH
-192 RLLWPKGRPLHVSKP
+192 RLVWPKGRPLHVSKP
-207 AQIAGDAW
+207 ARIAGDAW
-215 IWERRNVAANDA
+215 IWERRNVAATDA
-227 EDDTPTWYEP
+227 EDATPDWYEP

-257 ALFQLDGDSRD
+257 ALFQIDDASRK
-268 TIAGIADEI
+268 TIAGIAADI

-285 AQLVAAIRFVQDD
+285 AQIVAAIRFVQDD

-315 PSVVMSQRYGDC
+315 PAVVMDQRYGDC
-327 KDKALFLAALLRELG
+327 KDKALFLAALLRARG

-351 TKLRGHLDDFL
+351 TKLRGHLDGYL

-372 TQVVDG
+372 TEVLDG

-405 ALIVRPETSALSRI
+405 ALIVRPQTNALAKI
-419 SVQSH
+419 VVQSH

-431 VISGGRVSGVV
+431 IISS
-442 ETDSGLRQPTPGSR
+442 EKQ

-462 TSTYSGH
+462 TSTYSGR

-476 ELSGQSLADVA
+476 ELAGQSLADVA
-487 KTHLNRYAADH
+487 KSHLNRYAADH
-498 PRIEALGTP
+498 PRIEALGAP

-546 TRPDTLI
+546 TRPETLV

-568 RLIIRGGANAQVED
+568 RLIVRGGANAKVED
-582 DNSIVDS
+582 DDSIVES
-589 PAMHYEQHVVRGEDL
+589 PALHYEQHVARGSDL
-604 VVTTTLRAIKDA
+604 VVTTTLRAMKDA
-616 VPVAEV
+616 VSVAEV

-634 ALAVTLEPGKK
+634 ALAVTLEPARK
-645 STLHTAELG
+645 SMSTRTAELG
-654 GGILIVGIVAALAI
+654 GGIVIIGLIAALAI
-668 RRRRGVGSRG
+668 RRRRA